1 MKNQPS
7 LAIKKI
13 NPQRSELN
21 TILEHFQNKQ
31 YNEAERL
38 ALALTEKFKTHPF
51 GWKVLGAVFNK
62 TGRLSEGLIACQK
75 SVELDPK
82 NAENHNNL
90 ANIFHKLD
98 RLKEAEKSYKK
109 VVELT
114 PENAEIYNSL
124 GNIFNKSGKF
134 YEAEK
139 SYIKA
144 IALNPNFAIAHN
156 NLGVVLKKLGKNQD
170 AENSYKKAI
179 SLMPKFTNALINK
192 GQLLFESGQFEEALN
207 DFELCDTKNSRSW
220 TLSTLYAL
228 GRIDDIYKRINRKP
242 EVDDTNLRIAAFA
255 AFIANRE
262 KKDTA
267 NNFCKNPLEFI
278 SISNISNHINDSD
291 LFISELIEE
300 LSNVKTSWEPYNKST
315 KKGFQ
320 SRVNLFE
327 HPLEKMSYLQS
338 IIIKEL
344 DLYYSKFK
352 DKSCVYIQKWPSK
365 KRLTGWHVILKKHG
379 NQKVHIHPSGW
390 LSGVIYL
397 KVVPTLGKYEG
408 AIEFGLN
415 GKRYSHVDSPT
426 IIHQPKLGDI
436 VFFPSSL
443 NHSTIPFST
452 DTDRIIV
459 SFDLLPN
466 LSK

>member
-1 MKNQPS
+1 M
-7 LAIKKI
+7 
-13 NPQRSELN
+13 
-21 TILEHFQNKQ
+21 
-31 YNEAERL
+31 
-38 ALALTEKFKTHPF
+38 
-51 GWKVLGAVFNK
+51 
-62 TGRLSEGLIACQK
+62 
-75 SVELDPK
+75 
-82 NAENHNNL
+82 
-90 ANIFHKLD
+90 
-98 RLKEAEKSYKK
+98 
-109 VVELT
+109 
-114 PENAEIYNSL
+114 
-124 GNIFNKSGKF
+124 
-134 YEAEK
+134 
-139 SYIKA
+139 
-144 IALNPNFAIAHN
+144 
-156 NLGVVLKKLGKNQD
+156 
-170 AENSYKKAI
+170 
-179 SLMPKFTNALINK
+179 
-192 GQLLFESGQFEEALN
+192 
-207 DFELCDTKNSRSW
+207 
-220 TLSTLYAL
+220 
-228 GRIDDIYKRINRKP
+228 
-242 EVDDTNLRIAAFA
+242 
-255 AFIANRE
+255 
-262 KKDTA
+262 
-267 NNFCKNPLEFI
+267 EFI

-327 HPLEKMSYLQS
+327 NPLEKTSYLQS

>member
-1 MKNQPS
+1 MKNQPP

-13 NPQRSELN
+13 EPQRSEL
-21 TILEHFQNKQ
+21 TALLEHFQNKQ
-31 YNEAERL
+31 YDEAEKL
-38 ALALTEKFKTHPF
+38 ALVLTDKFKTHPF

-75 SVELDPK
+75 SVELDPE

-139 SYIKA
+139 NYRKA

-156 NLGVVLKKLGKNQD
+156 NLGVVLKKLGKKQG
-170 AENSYKKAI
+170 AEKSYKLAI

-192 GQLLFESGQFEEALN
+192 GQLLFESGQFEEALS
-207 DFELCDTKNSRSW
+207 DFELCDTKSSRSW

-228 GRIDDIYKRINRKP
+228 GRINDIYKRINNKP

-278 SISNISNHINDSD
+278 SISNISNHINDSN

-300 LSNVKTSWEPYNKST
+300 LSDIKTSWEPYNKST

-327 HPLEKMSYLQS
+327 NPLEKTSYLQS

>member
-1 MKNQPS
+1 M
-7 LAIKKI
+7 
-13 NPQRSELN
+13 
-21 TILEHFQNKQ
+21 
-31 YNEAERL
+31 
-38 ALALTEKFKTHPF
+38 
-51 GWKVLGAVFNK
+51 
-62 TGRLSEGLIACQK
+62 
-75 SVELDPK
+75 
-82 NAENHNNL
+82 

-156 NLGVVLKKLGKNQD
+156 NLGVVLKKLGKGQD

-228 GRIDDIYKRINRKP
+228 GRINDIYKRINRKP

-278 SISNISNHINDSD
+278 SISNISNHINDSN

-300 LSNVKTSWEPYNKST
+300 LSDIKTSWEPYNKST

-379 NQKVHIHPSGW
+379 NQKVHIHPSAW

-443 NHSTIPFST
+443 HHSTIPFST